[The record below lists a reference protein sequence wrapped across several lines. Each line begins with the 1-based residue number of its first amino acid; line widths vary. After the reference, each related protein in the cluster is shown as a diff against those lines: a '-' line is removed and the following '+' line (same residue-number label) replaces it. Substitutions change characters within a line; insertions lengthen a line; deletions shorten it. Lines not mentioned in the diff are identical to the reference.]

1 MVKIGCLTLFSPYKS
16 PFLCAKI
23 DLTKVLLS
31 LHFLPMHLYRTL
43 ICLVLMIG
51 LLTGCQTDNR
61 PDNLVDT
68 DKMANILTDVHLAEA
83 RVSRLGVASI
93 DSSNLMYKRFE
104 SRILRKHGVDTM
116 DYEKSY
122 VYYSSHP
129 REMEV
134 IYKQIVE
141 KLEKELA
148 TSRKKPAK
156 S

>member
-1 MVKIGCLTLFSPYKS
+1 
-16 PFLCAKI
+16 
-23 DLTKVLLS
+23 
-31 LHFLPMHLYRTL
+31 MHLYRTL
-43 ICLVLMIG
+43 IWFVLMIR

-93 DSSNLMYKRFE
+93 DSSNLMYKRLE
-104 SRILRKHGVDTM
+104 SHILRKYSVDTSA
-116 DYEKSY
+116 YEKSY
-122 VYYSSHP
+122 IYYSSHP

-134 IYKQIVE
+134 IYKRIVE